1 MFWFIYSIVKLD
13 MDKIKKNNSSKEI
26 KIKKISILTPCFNE
40 VENVVELSERIRLTV
55 AKLPYDYEH
64 IFIDN
69 CSTDGTV
76 DKLRILAA
84 NDKKIKVILNTR
96 NFGAV
101 TSPYYGVL
109 QSYADACIMIPSDLQ
124 DPPEIIP
131 DFLKKWEKGYKIA
144 LAVRTDTE
152 ASKVGNFLR
161 KAYYRLLNKASDTML
176 INDATGSGLY
186 DQQVIKILRS
196 LNDPYPYFRGLL
208 CEIGFPIAK
217 VFYTQQK
224 RKLGATKHNFF
235 SLLNEGLL
243 GLVKQSK
250 LPVRLFTIIGG
261 VSSAVSF
268 VIAISYFIAKLM
280 FWNTFSVGVA
290 PLIIGFF
297 FIMGIQ
303 LLGLGLIGEYTLINL
318 AHARKMPL
326 VVEAERINF

>member
-1 MFWFIYSIVKLD
+1 MN
-13 MDKIKKNNSSKEI
+13 KIKKNNNSKRK
-26 KIKKISILTPCFNE
+26 KIGKISILTPCFNE
-40 VENVVELSERIRLTV
+40 VKNIVELSERIRLTV

-84 NDKKIKVILNTR
+84 KDKKIKVILNTR
-96 NFGAV
+96 NFGTV
-101 TSPYYGVL
+101 TSPYYGIL

-124 DPPEIIP
+124 DPPEIILK
-131 DFLKKWEKGYKIA
+131 FVKKWEEGFKIT
-144 LAVRTDTE
+144 LAVRQTTE
-152 ASKVGNFLR
+152 ANKWGNYVR
-161 KAYYRLLNKASDTML
+161 KLYYRLLNQVSEITL
-176 INDATGSGLY
+176 INDATGAGLY
-186 DQQVIKILRS
+186 DQQVIKVLRS

-208 CEIGFPIAK
+208 CEIGYPIAT

-224 RKLGATKHNFF
+224 RRLGDTKHNFF
-235 SLLNEGLL
+235 TLLNEGLL

-250 LPVRLFTIIGG
+250 FPVRLFTIIGG
-261 VSSAVSF
+261 ISSAISF
-268 VIAISYFIAKLM
+268 TIAISYFILKLM
-280 FWNTFSVGVA
+280 LWDTFQLGVA

-297 FIMGIQ
+297 FMMGIQ
-303 LLGLGLIGEYTLINL
+303 MLGLGLIGEYALINL

>member
-1 MFWFIYSIVKLD
+1 MN
-13 MDKIKKNNSSKEI
+13 KIKKNK
-26 KIKKISILTPCFNE
+26 KTKKISILTPCFNE
-40 VENVVELSERIRLTV
+40 VKNIDELSERIRLTA

-69 CSTDGTV
+69 NSTDGTV

-96 NFGAV
+96 NFGTV
-101 TSPYYGVL
+101 TSPYYGIL

-124 DPPEIIP
+124 DPPEIILE
-131 DFLKKWEKGYKIA
+131 FVKKWEEGYKIA
-144 LAVRTDTE
+144 LAVRSNTK
-152 ASKVGNFLR
+152 ASKRGNIVR
-161 KAYYRLLNKASDTML
+161 KLYYRLLNKVSEVGL
-176 INDATGSGLY
+176 INDATGAGLY
-186 DQQVIKILRS
+186 DQQVIKLLRS

-208 CEIGFPIAK
+208 CEIGFPIAT
-217 VFYTQQK
+217 VPYTQQK
-224 RKLGATKHNFF
+224 RKLGDTKHSFF
-235 SLLNEGLL
+235 SLLDEGLL
-243 GLVKQSK
+243 GVVKQSK

-261 VSSAVSF
+261 VSSAISF
-268 VIAISYFIAKLM
+268 IIAISYFLAKLM
-280 FWNTFSVGVA
+280 FWDTFQLGVA

-303 LLGLGLIGEYTLINL
+303 LLGLGLIGEYVLINL

>member
-1 MFWFIYSIVKLD
+1 MN
-13 MDKIKKNNSSKEI
+13 KIKNNNNNPKNK
-26 KIKKISILTPCFNE
+26 KTGKISILTPCFNE
-40 VENVVELSERIRLTV
+40 VENIAELSERIRLI
-55 AKLPYDYEH
+55 AAQLSYDYEH

-69 CSTDGTV
+69 CSTDGTI

-101 TSPYYGVL
+101 TSPYYGIL

-124 DPPEIIP
+124 DPPEIILE
-131 DFLKKWEKGYKIA
+131 FVKKWEEGYKIT
-144 LAVRTDTE
+144 LAVRSNTK
-152 ASKVGNFLR
+152 ASKWGNIVR
-161 KAYYRLLNKASDTML
+161 KLYYRLLNKVSEVEL
-176 INDATGSGLY
+176 INDATGAGLY
-186 DQQVIKILRS
+186 DQQVIKLLRS

-208 CEIGFPIAK
+208 CQIGFPIAK
-217 VFYTQQK
+217 VPYIQQK
-224 RKLGATKHNFF
+224 RKLGETKHNFLT
-235 SLLNEGLL
+235 LLNEALL
-243 GLVKQSK
+243 GLVKESK

-261 VSSAVSF
+261 VCSVISF

-280 FWNTFSVGVA
+280 FWNTFQVGVA

-297 FIMGIQ
+297 LIMGIQ
-303 LLGLGLIGEYTLINL
+303 LFGLGLIGEYTLINL

>member
-1 MFWFIYSIVKLD
+1 MN
-13 MDKIKKNNSSKEI
+13 KIKKNNNSKRK
-26 KIKKISILTPCFNE
+26 KIGKISILTPCFNE
-40 VENVVELSERIRLTV
+40 VKNIVELSERIRLTV

-84 NDKKIKVILNTR
+84 KDKKIKVILNTR
-96 NFGAV
+96 NFGSI
-101 TSPYYGVL
+101 TSPYYGIL

-124 DPPEIIP
+124 DPPEIILE
-131 DFLKKWEKGYKIA
+131 FVQKWEEGYKVA
-144 LAVRTDTE
+144 LAVRRSNE
-152 ASKVGNFLR
+152 ASKWGFVR
-161 KAYYRLLNKASDTML
+161 KIYYRLLNKVSEVEL
-176 INDATGSGLY
+176 INDATGAGLY
-186 DQQVIKILRS
+186 DQQVIKVLRS

-217 VFYTQQK
+217 VPYTQQK
-224 RKLGATKHNFF
+224 RKLGNTKHDFF
-235 SLLNEGLL
+235 TLLNEALL

-261 VSSAVSF
+261 ISSAISF
-268 VIAISYFIAKLM
+268 SIALSYFILKLM
-280 FWNTFSVGVA
+280 FWSTFQLGVA
-290 PLIIGFF
+290 PLIISFF
-297 FIMGIQ
+297 FMMGIQ
-303 LLGLGLIGEYTLINL
+303 MLGLGLIGEYVLINL